1 MPPWADTMGNT
12 QPRAGH
18 HHHHHQQQQQQHQR
32 EQQSHHHHQRR
43 NRRESSVDLAAVTE
57 AHGLVSDMLADP
69 QLPPHIVTGLRTLS
83 SLLSPAP
90 ATASASSSCCAP
102 PRMHHRRSPQRRKG
116 SLILPYFRSTS
127 DNEEIPFTGERPS
140 ALPKRLRKNLAPSVL
155 RRMSTATWTT
165 TTTATGMPTL
175 EPEPLR
181 KRSTSFRN
189 LQSPPPTGSINDD
202 DQIYQENNNIRVD
215 EEERQFSPGLESLIA
230 ALPEQQKRPPKGQRS
245 YSTTALP
252 SGHPKR
258 KDSRGRKTVAS
269 LHPLTPHDV
278 KCLTSLHEDATRRT
292 GEEQEADEGIASKEP
307 QDETIKEEEE
317 DEDEDEEEG
326 LAPLPSFR
334 RSAAMSSDY
343 ESSDSPPSG
352 PEDAGG
358 RRILRTHASVQTT
371 ATWGGKGP
379 CALCGRSAPFTPS
392 PLTIAPL
399 ASSEQEITEE
409 DSEEE
414 GLIIQLQ
421 DAVYDLE
428 ALAND
433 PLLGLIDIWDFPV
446 FDMER
451 QAGTLILSQM
461 CYRVFLATGLFESF
475 RIPML
480 PFFAYFHE
488 LEKGYR
494 DKPYHNRMH
503 ASDVLHGVYFLISQP
518 IPGFCQVSSDS
529 TDSPLHRTLSG
540 REAQERWSTSRQ
552 ATVDN
557 QIKSFID
564 DEDEDDESDDEKD
577 VYGVMGANFPALEIM
592 ALYAAAAMHDYDHP
606 GRTNAFIVATLSPQ
620 AILYNDRSVLENHH
634 SAAAWSLLLSDNRY
648 NWLRYLDEAEF
659 KRFRFL
665 VIELILATDLKRHFD
680 IVTDFSAKMSDEES
694 PPLDWASE
702 ADRLLVMQMA
712 IKLSDINGPC
722 KCRQLH
728 MQWTHRIAE
737 EFYEQGDEERSL
749 GFPISRYMDREK
761 PQLAK
766 LQESFIGHLVAPLC
780 RSYAE
785 AALLPGV
792 WVRLSHDQSAEELSE
807 DDLDLPR
814 RVEEIIIGGKQKKQ
828 PLSRVRRKVVHCQQ
842 TKNLQDNYD
851 YWMAVQRREE
861 EQQSQVSTI
870 GTTEPCT

>member
-1 MPPWADTMGNT
+1 MPPWVDTMGNT
-12 QPRAGH
+12 QPRASHH
-18 HHHHHQQQQQQHQR
+18 HHHHHQQQQQQRDQP
-32 EQQSHHHHQRR
+32 QHHHQRR

-69 QLPPHIVTGLRTLS
+69 QLPPHILSGLRTLS
-83 SLLSPAP
+83 TLLSPTP
-90 ATASASSSCCAP
+90 ASSSSSSCCAP
-102 PRMHHRRSPQRRKG
+102 PRMHHRRSPQRRKA
-116 SLILPYFRSTS
+116 SLILPYFRSSS

-165 TTTATGMPTL
+165 TTSATGMPTL

-189 LQSPPPTGSINDD
+189 LQSPPPSASNEE
-202 DQIYQENNNIRVD
+202 QQQCQERQEKEE

-230 ALPEQQKRPPKGQRS
+230 ALPEHQKPPTKGQRS
-245 YSTTALP
+245 FSTTALP
-252 SGHPKR
+252 SGHPQR
-258 KDSRGRKTVAS
+258 RDSRERKTVAS

-278 KCLTSLHEDATRRT
+278 QCLTDLHENATK
-292 GEEQEADEGIASKEP
+292 GQQEQQQEEAQEQQEA
-307 QDETIKEEEE
+307 TIKEEEE
-317 DEDEDEEEG
+317 DDEEEEDEEEG
-326 LAPLPSFR
+326 LPPLPSFR
-334 RSAAMSSDY
+334 RSAAAMSSDY

-358 RRILRTHASVQTT
+358 RRILRAHAAVQTGSWT
-371 ATWGGKGP
+371 GSGP
-379 CALCGRSAPFTPS
+379 CTLCGRAAPFTPS
-392 PLTIAPL
+392 PLAVAPPL
-399 ASSEQEITEE
+399 SKQSTVEDETEDE
-409 DSEEE
+409 GPIIRLPDSM
-414 GLIIQLQ
+414 
-421 DAVYDLE
+421 YDLE
-428 ALAND
+428 SLAND

-475 RIPML
+475 RIPL
-480 PFFAYFHE
+480 TPFFAYFHE

-518 IPGFCQVSSDS
+518 IPGFSQVPSNS

-540 REAQERWSTSRQ
+540 REAQEKWPASRQ
-552 ATVDN
+552 GTVE
-557 QIKSFID
+557 KKVKTYID
-564 DEDEDDESDDEKD
+564 DDDEEYDYDDEEEKD

-606 GRTNAFIVATLSPQ
+606 GRTNAFLVATFSPQ
-620 AILYNDRSVLENHH
+620 AVLYNDRSVLENHH

-648 NWLRYLDEAEF
+648 NWLRHLDEAEF

-680 IVTDFSAKMSDEES
+680 IVTEFNAKLADEES
-694 PPLDWASE
+694 NFIDWANE

-722 KCRQLH
+722 KCQKLH
-728 MQWTHRIAE
+728 MQWTFRIAE
-737 EFYEQGDEERSL
+737 EFYEQVCTSSYSL
-749 GFPISRYMDREK
+749 KKYLYVVCHSYTKGPKGAGRISLENSRRY
-761 PQLAK
+761 
-766 LQESFIGHLVAPLC
+766 
-780 RSYAE
+780 
-785 AALLPGV
+785 
-792 WVRLSHDQSAEELSE
+792 
-807 DDLDLPR
+807 
-814 RVEEIIIGGKQKKQ
+814 
-828 PLSRVRRKVVHCQQ
+828 RKTVHCQQ
-842 TKNLQDNYD
+842 TKNLQENYD
-851 YWMAVQRREE
+851 YWMTVQRKEE
-861 EQQSQVSTI
+861 EQQEKMSNR
-870 GTTEPCT
+870 GTKEPCT

>member
-1 MPPWADTMGNT
+1 MGNA
-12 QPRAGH
+12 QPRASH
-18 HHHHHQQQQQQHQR
+18 HYHHQHQHRDQPSSQQPH
-32 EQQSHHHHQRR
+32 RR
-43 NRRESSVDLAAVTE
+43 NNRRDSVDAAAVTE
-57 AHGLVSDMLADP
+57 AHGLVTDMLADP
-69 QLPPHIVTGLRTLS
+69 QLPPHVASGLRSLS
-83 SLLSPAP
+83 SLLAP
-90 ATASASSSCCAP
+90 TPTSSSSCCGAP
-102 PRMHHRRSPQRRKG
+102 PRMQHRRSPQRRKA
-116 SLILPYFRSTS
+116 SLILPYFRSAAPPPPA

-165 TTTATGMPTL
+165 TTSATGMPTL

-189 LQSPPPTGSINDD
+189 LQSPPQPASFASSEE
-202 DQIYQENNNIRVD
+202 QQD
-215 EEERQFSPGLESLIA
+215 EERKFSPGLESLIA
-230 ALPEQQKRPPKGQRS
+230 ALPEREVRAPKGQRS
-245 YSTTALP
+245 LSTTALLRP
-252 SGHPKR
+252 R
-258 KDSRGRKTVAS
+258 RRDSRARKTVAS

-278 KCLTSLHEDATRRT
+278 KCLASLHEDATRRK
-292 GEEQEADEGIASKEP
+292 GSSEDEG
-307 QDETIKEEEE
+307 DEDTIKEEEE
-317 DEDEDEEEG
+317 DDEDEEEDEEVP
-326 LAPLPSFR
+326 PLPSFR
-334 RSAAMSSDY
+334 RSAAAMSSDY

-358 RRILRTHASVQTT
+358 RRGHSRAHVAVQTT
-371 ATWGGKGP
+371 YTPASADGP
-379 CALCGRSAPFTPS
+379 CSLCGRLQPFSPS
-392 PLTIAPL
+392 PLAYAHPH
-399 ASSEQEITEE
+399 SQEIEE
-409 DSEEE
+409 KEHEDEEN
-414 GLIIQLQ
+414 IIIELP
-421 DAVYDLE
+421 DAVYDLDV
-428 ALAND
+428 LAND

-475 RIPML
+475 HIPL
-480 PFFAYFHE
+480 KPFFAYFHE

-518 IPGFCQVSSDS
+518 IPGFAQVSSES

-540 REAQERWSTSRQ
+540 REAQERWPSSRQ
-552 ATVDN
+552 STVDHV
-557 QIKSFID
+557 KSYI
-564 DEDEDDESDDEKD
+564 DEDEEDSDVEEDEERD

-606 GRTNAFIVATLSPQ
+606 GRTNAFLVATFSPQ
-620 AILYNDRSVLENHH
+620 AVLYNDRSVLENHH

-648 NWLRYLDEAEF
+648 NWLRHLDEAEF

-680 IVTDFSAKMSDEES
+680 IVTEFNAKMVDDES
-694 PPLDWASE
+694 PFVDWSNE

-728 MQWTHRIAE
+728 MQWTHRIAD
-737 EFYEQGDEERSL
+737 EFYEQGDEERSMGL
-749 GFPISRYMDREK
+749 PISRFMDRDN

-780 RSYAE
+780 RGYAE
-785 AALLPGV
+785 AAFLPGV
-792 WVRLSHDQSAEELSE
+792 WVRIADDQSPEELSE
-807 DDLDLPR
+807 DDLDLPK
-814 RVEEIIIGGKQKKQ
+814 RVEEIIKSDIRKKRNS
-828 PLSRVRRKVVHCQQ
+828 SRIHRKAVLCQQ

-851 YWMAVQRREE
+851 YWMAIQRREE
-861 EQQSQVSTI
+861 EEKQQEAAREAKESNDT
-870 GTTEPCT
+870 